1 MSPGRVYGPAERMIN
16 TVVEPADRPTRDPER
31 DIGRVH
37 GAMQEVSSHLASLA
51 EQSTGVVA
59 DVLHAQS
66 LMALDP
72 QLVANV
78 RELINTE
85 HLSGDRA
92 VWVALNRFR
101 EMLVEAGGYL
111 AERAADVTDVRN
123 RIVTVMGGAQHPA
136 PPRPDRSFVLI
147 ADDLSPA
154 DTAGLDLELVLGFVT
169 ANGGPTSHT
178 AILAKSLMIPAVVAC
193 QGILDIDESSI
204 VALDG
209 GSGGVIVDPA
219 QSDLKNYRATGTSRR
234 EHKPLDNDAGTTVD
248 GWQVQLLANIGGLDE
263 AKQAAAA
270 GAQGVGLFRTEFL
283 FLDKME
289 PPTVDEQLAQYRG
302 VFEQFRGRKVTIR
315 TLDAGADKQLP
326 FLGGDTEINPAL
338 GVRGIRLKRT
348 HPGLLEAQLEAIS
361 GAARDVDADVHVMAP
376 MVATVE
382 ETNEFVDSARAKGL
396 AKVGVMV
403 EVPASVLMA
412 DQVFPSLDF
421 VSIGTNDLTQ
431 YTMAADRMVGE
442 LARYNDYWQPAVIRL
457 IDLACQAAQRGET
470 SVSVCGESASDAAYA
485 AVLIG
490 LGVTGLSMS
499 TSCLS
504 LVNELIKSVT
514 LEQCQS
520 AAGSAL
526 RAKTAQEARQ
536 RARAL
541 LPQLEQLGL

>member
-1 MSPGRVYGPAERMIN
+1 MIN
-16 TVVEPADRPTRDPER
+16 TVVEPADRPTTDPER
-31 DIGRVH
+31 DVGRVD
-37 GAMQEVSSHLASLA
+37 GAMQDVSSHLASLA
-51 EQSTGVVA
+51 ERSAGVVA
-59 DVLHAQS
+59 DVLQAQS

-72 QLVANV
+72 QLIANV
-78 RELINTE
+78 RELINIE
-85 HLSGDRA
+85 RLAGDRA

-101 EMLVEAGGYL
+101 DMLTEAGGYL
-111 AERAADVTDVRN
+111 AERATDVTDVRN
-123 RIVTVMGGAQHPA
+123 RIIAAMGGAQHPA
-136 PPRPDRSFVLI
+136 PPRPDHPFVLI

-193 QGILDIDESSI
+193 QGIIDINESSI
-204 VALDG
+204 VAIDG
-209 GSGGVIVDPA
+209 GAGDVIVDPA
-219 QSDLKNYRATGTSRR
+219 PRDLKNYRATATSRR
-234 EHKPLDNDAGTTVD
+234 EYKPLGSEAGTTVD

-263 AKQAAAA
+263 AKQAVAA

-283 FLDKME
+283 FLDKLE
-289 PPTVDEQLAQYRG
+289 PPTVEEQRTQYRA
-302 VFEQFRGRKVTIR
+302 VFEQFRGRKLTIR

-326 FLGGDTEINPAL
+326 FLGRGTEINPAL
-338 GVRGIRLKRT
+338 GVRGIRLRQS

-361 GAARDVDADVHVMAP
+361 AAAREVDTEVHVMAP

-382 ETNEFVDSARAKGL
+382 ETNEFVESARARGL
-396 AKVGVMV
+396 DKVGVMV

-412 DQVFPSLDF
+412 DQLFPSLDF

-457 IDLACQAAQRGET
+457 IDLACQAAKRGET
-470 SVSVCGESASDAAYA
+470 RVSVCGESASDAAYA

-499 TSCLS
+499 TNCLS
-504 LVNELIKSVT
+504 LVNALIKSVT

-536 RARAL
+536 RARGL
-541 LPQLEQLGL
+541 LPQLERLGL